1 MKGGKVPKA
10 SQSIEVTG
18 FSDIEMRK
26 VNQAAAKI
34 TSKLYTTDRSF
45 ELTNQD
51 AARLMISPMYFDTV
65 VDAQFVTPDNK
76 TTRYN
81 NGAEPSEH
89 YRSSYGYS
97 DDTNLEIGYKAV
109 GSIGVDF
116 RQYLQDYSS
125 GPPERHNNQEQY
137 NDSAYSRY
145 QIKNYAYNTPA
156 DLKMTVNLP
165 SEGFETYYL
174 KVDPRVKD
182 YVKEIKL
189 YRADGSSYT
198 IDDPKAVWAANENAK
213 SWDGQNGYWRIN
225 LLDGEPNYEA
235 EKEGNY

>member
-1 MKGGKVPKA
+1 M
-10 SQSIEVTG
+10 
-18 FSDIEMRK
+18 K

-51 AARLMISPMYFDTV
+51 AARLMTSPMYFDTV
-65 VDAQFVTPDNK
+65 VDAYFVTPDNK

-125 GPPERHNNQEQY
+125 GARKGTTTRSRTMIRHIP
-137 NDSAYSRY
+137 DIR
-145 QIKNYAYNTPA
+145 
-156 DLKMTVNLP
+156 
-165 SEGFETYYL
+165 
-174 KVDPRVKD
+174 
-182 YVKEIKL
+182 
-189 YRADGSSYT
+189 
-198 IDDPKAVWAANENAK
+198 
-213 SWDGQNGYWRIN
+213 
-225 LLDGEPNYEA
+225 
-235 EKEGNY
+235 

>member
-1 MKGGKVPKA
+1 
-10 SQSIEVTG
+10 
-18 FSDIEMRK
+18 
-26 VNQAAAKI
+26 
-34 TSKLYTTDRSF
+34 
-45 ELTNQD
+45 
-51 AARLMISPMYFDTV
+51 MISPMYFDTA
-65 VDAQFVTPDNK
+65 VDAYFVTPDNK

-97 DDTNLEIGYKAV
+97 DDTNFEIGYKAV

-116 RQYLQDYSS
+116 RQYLQFSS
-125 GPPERHNNQEQY
+125 GAPERHNDQEQN
-137 NDSAYSRY
+137 NDSAYARY

-189 YRADGSSYT
+189 YRADGCFPIRSMIRRRYGLPMKMPRAGTDRMDTGESIFWT
-198 IDDPKAVWAANENAK
+198 GSRITRQKKKGTTTVIQKK
-213 SWDGQNGYWRIN
+213 SRTGKRRSKKQRFVF
-225 LLDGEPNYEA
+225 LLTSRNTRRSEA
-235 EKEGNY
+235 

>member
-1 MKGGKVPKA
+1 MPTI
-10 SQSIEVTG
+10 Q
-18 FSDIEMRK
+18 
-26 VNQAAAKI
+26 
-34 TSKLYTTDRSF
+34 
-45 ELTNQD
+45 
-51 AARLMISPMYFDTV
+51 
-65 VDAQFVTPDNK
+65 
-76 TTRYN
+76 
-81 NGAEPSEH
+81 
-89 YRSSYGYS
+89 
-97 DDTNLEIGYKAV
+97 
-109 GSIGVDF
+109 
-116 RQYLQDYSS
+116 
-125 GPPERHNNQEQY
+125 
-137 NDSAYSRY
+137 
-145 QIKNYAYNTPA
+145 PA

-235 EKEGNY
+235 AKRRELLPSSKRRAGRERGGPKKQRFVFLLTSRNTRRSEA